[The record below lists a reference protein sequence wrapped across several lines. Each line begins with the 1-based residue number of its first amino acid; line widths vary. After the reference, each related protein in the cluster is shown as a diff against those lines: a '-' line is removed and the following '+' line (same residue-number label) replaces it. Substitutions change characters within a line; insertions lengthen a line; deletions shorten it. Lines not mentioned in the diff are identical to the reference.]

1 MPMKA
6 NKKVVLCKVE
16 TTYGVDSVPTVG
28 ANAMV
33 VLNLNPTPISVR
45 YVERNQALPFFGN
58 RGQISVGETMLLE
71 YDVEIAGAG
80 AVAVAPGYSPVM
92 RGCAMAETITPT
104 TGPVTYSL
112 VSENEESCT
121 QYFYWDGVLHK
132 MLGSYGTMELR
143 FQEGQFPVMHT
154 TWEGVYGGITE
165 VTPGAPVL
173 TAFQVPKAMT
183 KANTTFSLH
192 GYAAPLASLTLTQ
205 GNEFVYKNRPN
216 SERIYFTNRVS
227 RGQVVIE
234 LPKPSV
240 KDFVELCRSGATGA
254 LTMVHGTTA
263 GNKVLIDANQAQLT
277 NPRYSEAD
285 NMVMLT
291 MDINFKHTDAGNDE
305 WTYKT
310 Q

>member
-16 TTYGVDSVPTVG
+16 TTYGVDASPTV
-28 ANAMV
+28 ADDAMV
-33 VLNLNPTPISVR
+33 VLNLNPTPISIR

-58 RGQISVGETMLLE
+58 RGQIAVGETMLLE

-80 AVAVAPGYSPVM
+80 GVAAVPGYSDVL
-92 RGCAMAETITPT
+92 RGCAMAETITAT

-112 VSENEESCT
+112 VSESEESCT

-132 MLGSYGTMELR
+132 MLGSYGTVELR
-143 FQEGQFPVMHT
+143 FQEGQFPIMHT

-173 TAFQVPKAMT
+173 TAFQEPKAMT

-216 SERIYFTNRVS
+216 SERIYYTNRVS

-240 KDFVELCRSGATGA
+240 KDFVAICRSGVTGV

-263 GNKVLIDANQAQLT
+263 GNKVLLDAGQTQLI